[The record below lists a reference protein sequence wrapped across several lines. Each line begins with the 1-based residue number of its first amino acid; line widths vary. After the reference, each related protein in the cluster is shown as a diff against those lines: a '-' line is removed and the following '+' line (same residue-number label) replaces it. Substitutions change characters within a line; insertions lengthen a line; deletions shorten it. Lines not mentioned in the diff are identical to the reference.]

1 MKSLGFQIIA
11 IVLYVFVSCKEN
23 DEPNYKWITKE
34 VKATAYNSTVTQTNS
49 NPHITAFGDSLIPGK
64 KYIAVSRDL
73 ERLGLSHNTLVKIEG
88 LEGTYLVKD
97 RMHARKRNQIDVY
110 MGTDIK
116 AALQFGRKHVTIQ
129 YRVEIPDS
137 TKTEEIK
144 NLPN

>member
-73 ERLGLSHNTLVKIEG
+73 ERLGLAHNTLVKIEG

>member
-1 MKSLGFQIIA
+1 MKSLGFKIVA
-11 IVLYVFVSCKEN
+11 ILLYVCAACKDVEEPQFQWVS
-23 DEPNYKWITKE
+23 KE
-34 VKATAYNSTVTQTNS
+34 VKATAYNSTVTQTNE
-49 NPHITAFGDSLIPGK
+49 NPHVTAFGDSLIPGK

-73 ERLGLSHNTLVKIEG
+73 ERLGLSHNTPVKIEG

-116 AALQFGRKHVTIQ
+116 AALQFGRKRVVIQ

-137 TKTEEIK
+137 TKTDSAK
-144 NLPN
+144 SPTN

>member
-23 DEPNYKWITKE
+23 DEPNYKWISKE

-73 ERLGLSHNTLVKIEG
+73 ERLGLAHNTLVKIEG

>member
-110 MGTDIK
+110 MGTDLK

>member
-144 NLPN
+144 NLSN